1 MKQFNTII
9 VVVIALFCF
18 QTAQAQLCDSDHK
31 GPNLLGAKGTFSAP
45 YITVNTDAATC
56 LTSGTAS
63 YNPPGNVGNAL
74 DGCSGSTADITPCS
88 DYNYRAN
95 SNGMQAEFTYS
106 ILKVMGDENG
116 SNCLHSPIWRA
127 ADHTGDGGYFMA
139 VNGAPDADASPLF
152 YQIKRIPVCP
162 GTTYEFSAWVINM
175 MPSGSEAAAPKV
187 SFVVNGSVIAT
198 SGAIAY
204 DREWH
209 QVGGSYTP
217 PPGVFFVDLQVIN
230 ATQVA
235 GGNDLGLD
243 DISFRVCESSIQVD
257 GPEFTLEGN
266 VASPEFIVSDPGR
279 QNTWYK
285 FLFSTDGGVT
295 FLPSSPV
302 YQGTYGADNT
312 FTINYEIFGGQPTQ
326 PEWNGFTF
334 RMVVS
339 TSEEGLNNPDCIYF
353 NDYRLIVTSGSPT
366 PVLLTSFNGTYSNG
380 AANLKWQTSQEVNND
395 RFEILRSFDGN
406 SFEVVGTVAG
416 AGNSGLAKD
425 YQFQDRVNSGAGH
438 VFYKLRQ
445 VDKDGRFS
453 FSAIVKLTMNNV
465 AASFQLFPNP
475 VVNNFT
481 ASFSAPKATSATLM
495 IRNVSGQTVYSK
507 TVNVV
512 KGINSMVVN
521 NAPLKTGMYYV
532 TISGE
537 EIDYKGKLQ
546 KQ

>member
-1 MKQFNTII
+1 MKHFNTFL
-9 VVVIALFCF
+9 VAVIALFSF
-18 QTAQAQLCDSDHK
+18 QAAQAQLCDSDHK

-45 YITVNTDAATC
+45 YITVNENASSC
-56 LTSGTAS
+56 LTAGTHS

-74 DGCSGSTADITPCS
+74 VGCSVSTADITPCS
-88 DYNYRAN
+88 DYNYTAKEG
-95 SNGMQAEFTYS
+95 GMEGEFTYS
-106 ILKVMGDENG
+106 ILKVMGDETG
-116 SNCLHSPIWRA
+116 SNCIHSPIWRA
-127 ADHTGDGGYFMA
+127 KDHTNDGGYFMA
-139 VNGAPDADASPLF
+139 VNGAPDEDASPLF

-162 GTTYEFSAWVINM
+162 GTSYEFSAWVINL
-175 MPSGSEAAAPKV
+175 MPGGSEGAAPKV
-187 SFVVNGSVIAT
+187 SFVVNGTTIAT
-198 SGAIAY
+198 SGSIPY

-217 PPGVFFVDLQVIN
+217 GPGVFFVDLQVIN

-243 DISFRVCESSIQVD
+243 DISFRVCKSSIKVD
-257 GPEFTLEGN
+257 GPEFTLEGS
-266 VASPEFIVSDPGR
+266 VANPAFKVSDAGR

-285 FLFSTDGGVT
+285 FLFSTDGGVS
-295 FLPSSPV
+295 FLPASPV

-312 FTINYEIFGGQPTQ
+312 FTINYDIFGGQPAL

-339 TSEEGLNNPDCIYF
+339 TSEEGLDNPDCIYF
-353 NDYRLIVTSGSPT
+353 NDYRLIVTSGAPT
-366 PVLLTSFNGTYSNG
+366 PVLLTTFDGTYSNG
-380 AANLKWQTSQEVNND
+380 TATLKWQTSQEINND

-406 SFEVVGTVAG
+406 TFEVVGTIAG
-416 AGNSGLAKD
+416 AGNSSLARD
-425 YQFQDRVNSGAGH
+425 YQFQDKVQSASGH
-438 VFYKLRQ
+438 VFYKLKQ
-445 VDKDGRFS
+445 VDKDGRFT
-453 FSAIVKLTMNNV
+453 FSSIVKLTMNNV

-481 ASFSAPKATSATLM
+481 ASFSAPKATTATLM

-507 TVNVV
+507 TVNVI
-512 KGINSMVVN
+512 KGNNSVVVN

-537 EIDYKGKLQ
+537 EINYKGKLQ